1 MVVFSFILTILGTIA
16 VACAGAIMTIVA
28 ACIFFV
34 HWNTPFIKASGRE
47 LSLILLGG
55 IFLSFLTT
63 FVIISKPTIL
73 VCGVMRFS
81 IGICYTI
88 CYATVVIKTNRVA
101 RIFAIQFS
109 EDTTGKSSKFKSKP
123 IQNQPRFV
131 SPLSSTLIVLF
142 LISIEVVINVIWL
155 VVDPPKTMRV
165 NDPINKESRVLVCS
179 GIDETIMAGL
189 IYPFFLILA
198 ATLYAFKT
206 RKCRYVYFNET
217 RYILF
222 ANTVTT
228 IHWFVY
234 VPLYL
239 AFTNLAIRPVILSF
253 SLSVSGIVQ
262 LCCLLFPKL
271 YLVVFKPRKN
281 TRSEVMTTQQPRS
294 MNLPDNSRPNSVGVG
309 ISDGPILLS
318 RVYDRI
324 PDVSFVNT
332 LNVSMPRNCSIAGHA
347 INLVNNP
354 ADELLSPSNGGKR
367 HPTWSHEL
375 SLQERPRSRSLSIS
389 VSTQTKADCAA
400 APIPDG
406 IQDIFI
412 SPDKNDI
419 DSVTLD
425 GIGIRNHVN
434 DITGMTDDIVIRSN
448 VKVSV
453 TSDEFDDIHQII
465 SQVME
470 EEENELS
477 NDQIASIHTEN
488 FDDSPTKECPEFYC
502 EQENDAS
509 VISSSCEGT
518 PISKSC

>member
-1 MVVFSFILTILGTIA
+1 
-16 VACAGAIMTIVA
+16 
-28 ACIFFV
+28 
-34 HWNTPFIKASGRE
+34 
-47 LSLILLGG
+47 
-55 IFLSFLTT
+55 
-63 FVIISKPTIL
+63 
-73 VCGVMRFS
+73 
-81 IGICYTI
+81 
-88 CYATVVIKTNRVA
+88 
-101 RIFAIQFS
+101 
-109 EDTTGKSSKFKSKP
+109 
-123 IQNQPRFV
+123 
-131 SPLSSTLIVLF
+131 
-142 LISIEVVINVIWL
+142 
-155 VVDPPKTMRV
+155 
-165 NDPINKESRVLVCS
+165 
-179 GIDETIMAGL
+179 
-189 IYPFFLILA
+189 
-198 ATLYAFKT
+198 
-206 RKCRYVYFNET
+206 
-217 RYILF
+217 
-222 ANTVTT
+222 
-228 IHWFVY
+228 
-234 VPLYL
+234 
-239 AFTNLAIRPVILSF
+239 
-253 SLSVSGIVQ
+253 
-262 LCCLLFPKL
+262 
-271 YLVVFKPRKN
+271 
-281 TRSEVMTTQQPRS
+281 MTTQQPRS

-488 FDDSPTKECPEFYC
+488 FDDSPTNEYAEFYC

-509 VISSSCEGT
+509 VVSSSCEGT

>member
-1 MVVFSFILTILGTIA
+1 MTVVAT
-16 VACAGAIMTIVA
+16 
-28 ACIFFV
+28 CIFAV

-47 LSLILLGG
+47 LSLILLAG

-63 FVIISKPTIL
+63 FVFVTKPTPI

-101 RIFAIQFS
+101 RIFAIQFN
-109 EDTTGKSSKFKSKP
+109 EDSTSKSLAFKSKP

-142 LISIEVVINVIWL
+142 LISIEVIINVIWL
-155 VVDPPKTMRV
+155 IADPPKTMHF
-165 NDPINKESRVLVCS
+165 NDPINKASRVLVCS
-179 GIDETIMAGL
+179 GLNESIMAGL

-217 RYILF
+217 RFILF

-281 TRSEVMTTQQPRS
+281 TKATVMTTQRPRS
-294 MNLPDNSRPNSVGVG
+294 QVAPDTPPNSVAVGV
-309 ISDGPILLS
+309 SDGPILLS
-318 RVYDRI
+318 RVYDRMN
-324 PDVSFVNT
+324 DASFSNYT
-332 LNVSMPRNCSIAGHA
+332 GLPKHHSIAAQG
-347 INLVNNP
+347 VNMLEDQ
-354 ADELLSPSNGGKR
+354 DEMLSPPGVGRR
-367 HPTWSHEL
+367 HPTWSHDL
-375 SLQERPRSRSLSIS
+375 SVHERPRSRSMSITR
-389 VSTQTKADCAA
+389 STQTNVNSKTISTPNGARH
-400 APIPDG
+400 I
-406 IQDIFI
+406 IFNTGDNNEENPEECSNLALI
-412 SPDKNDI
+412 HHKGTGTNAGNDI
-419 DSVTLD
+419 YQQPNIKLS
-425 GIGIRNHVN
+425 I
-434 DITGMTDDIVIRSN
+434 TDDEME
-448 VKVSV
+448 
-453 TSDEFDDIHQII
+453 EFDQII
-465 SQVME
+465 AQDME
-470 EEENELS
+470 EEDE
-477 NDQIASIHTEN
+477 DKIAESKRIGVDEYIQSEPIEIKP
-488 FDDSPTKECPEFYC
+488 SPSKRRS
-502 EQENDAS
+502 EQ
-509 VISSSCEGT
+509 GT
-518 PISKSC
+518 LNVKTGEVTMISKSC

>member
-1 MVVFSFILTILGTIA
+1 MHEKFTNNNTQFFLGTIC
-16 VACAGAIMTIVA
+16 VACAGVIMTFVA
-28 ACIFFV
+28 TCIFAV

-47 LSLILLGG
+47 LSLILLAG

-63 FVIISKPTIL
+63 FVIVTKPTPI

-101 RIFAIQFS
+101 RIFAIQFN
-109 EDTTGKSSKFKSKP
+109 EDSTAKSLAFKSKP

-142 LISIEVVINVIWL
+142 LISIEVLINVIWL
-155 VVDPPKTMRV
+155 IADPPQTMHF

-179 GIDETIMAGL
+179 GLNESIMAGL

-217 RYILF
+217 RFILF

-281 TRSEVMTTQQPRS
+281 TKATVMTTQRPRS
-294 MNLPDNSRPNSVGVG
+294 QVAPDTPPNSVAVG

-318 RVYDRI
+318 RIYDRI
-324 PDVSFVNT
+324 PDANFINS
-332 LNVSMPRNCSIAGHA
+332 LNIGLPKHHSMAAQGGQIAEDQ
-347 INLVNNP
+347 
-354 ADELLSPSNGGKR
+354 DEMLFPPNVGKR
-367 HPTWSHEL
+367 HPTWSHDL
-375 SLQERPRSRSLSIS
+375 SVHERPRSRSMSITR
-389 VSTQTKADCAA
+389 STQTNVNSKTIATPNGDRH
-400 APIPDG
+400 I
-406 IQDIFI
+406 IFNTG
-412 SPDKNDI
+412 DENDI
-419 DSVTLD
+419 NLEDCSNLAM
-425 GIGIRNHVN
+425 IHHKQPNIKLS
-434 DITGMTDDIVIRSN
+434 ITDDEM
-448 VKVSV
+448 
-453 TSDEFDDIHQII
+453 DEFDQII
-465 SQVME
+465 AEDME
-470 EEENELS
+470 EEDEIEGEACQMLDTNKYVQTQPIEINSQTSKRNSEDCTLKVKS
-477 NDQIASIHTEN
+477 
-488 FDDSPTKECPEFYC
+488 DDVTL
-502 EQENDAS
+502 
-509 VISSSCEGT
+509 
-518 PISKSC
+518 ISKSC

>member
-1 MVVFSFILTILGTIA
+1 MTL
-16 VACAGAIMTIVA
+16 VAT
-28 ACIFFV
+28 CIFAV

-47 LSLILLGG
+47 LSLILLAG

-63 FVIISKPTIL
+63 FVIVTKPTVV

-101 RIFAIQFS
+101 RIFAIQCNGDS
-109 EDTTGKSSKFKSKP
+109 QRREP

-142 LISIEVVINVIWL
+142 LISIEVAINVIWL
-155 VVDPPKTMRV
+155 LADPPKTMHF

-179 GIDETIMAGL
+179 GLDETIMAGL

-217 RYILF
+217 RFILF

-239 AFTNLAIRPVILSF
+239 AFTNLSIRPVILSF

-281 TRSEVMTTQQPRS
+281 TKATVMTTHYPRS
-294 MNLPDNSRPNSVGVG
+294 YNIPDTPPNSVAVG
-309 ISDGPILLS
+309 ISDGPVLLA
-318 RVYDRI
+318 RVYDRL
-324 PDVSFVNT
+324 PDISFMNAMSAG
-332 LNVSMPRNCSIAGHA
+332 LPQNLSIGIQAGNLANVQ
-347 INLVNNP
+347 
-354 ADELLSPSNGGKR
+354 DELLSASNAGRR
-367 HPTWSHEL
+367 HPTWSHDL
-375 SLQERPRSRSLSIS
+375 SILERRRSRSLSVS
-389 VSTQTKADCAA
+389 RSTQTNVNTKILAT
-400 APIPDG
+400 PNGTRQIHFNTHIMDG
-406 IQDIFI
+406 DPETPGSLELREEI
-412 SPDKNDI
+412 NVG
-419 DSVTLD
+419 SVT
-425 GIGIRNHVN
+425 
-434 DITGMTDDIVIRSN
+434 TDVLVREPNFKI
-448 VKVSV
+448 SV
-453 TSDEFDDIHQII
+453 TDDEFDDVDQIVA
-465 SQVME
+465 QVME
-470 EEENELS
+470 AEEED
-477 NDQIASIHTEN
+477 NDECINRNVEVTSSSLKNIYPQISLTQAVEDSDIEN
-488 FDDSPTKECPEFYC
+488 TGEECP
-502 EQENDAS
+502 
-509 VISSSCEGT
+509 ISTSTNCVYHVTELFT
-518 PISKSC
+518 KKTE